1 MTGSQRPTVKKMN
14 SGFTLVELAMVL
26 FIVTLLLAGL
36 VPTITAQLEQQRTSE
51 TRKLMNEIKEALI
64 GYAVINGQLPCPADP
79 AIISGQTGAGIKRST
94 CTTYANSTGVV
105 PWATLGVSETD
116 GWGNRF
122 TYRVT
127 PEFADAIILN
137 TFGFD
142 TSQGCSSI
150 FACTPPS
157 NPPFSS
163 FALCSCGAYSV
174 NSAATGG
181 VTVTANVPAIIIS
194 HGKNGAGAYTRQGT
208 QLAVGSNLDEK
219 DNSNGAGDS
228 KYVSHAQTSGFDDLV
243 DWITPN
249 ILYNRM
255 VTAGK
260 LP

>member
-1 MTGSQRPTVKKMN
+1 MKEYN
-14 SGFTLVELAMVL
+14 SGFTLVEIAMVL

-36 VPTITAQLEQQRTSE
+36 IPTITAQLEQQRTNE
-51 TRKLMNEIKEALI
+51 TRKKISEIKEALI

-79 AIISGQTGAGIKRST
+79 TIISGQTGAGIKRNT
-94 CTTYANSTGVV
+94 CTTSANSTGVV
-105 PWATLGVSETD
+105 PWATLGVNETD
-116 GWGNRF
+116 AWGNRF

-127 PEFADAIILN
+127 PEFADAISLN

-142 TSQGCSSI
+142 FSQGCASTST
-150 FACTPPS
+150 CTPPS

-163 FALCSCGAYSV
+163 FALCSCGAYYV

-181 VTVTANVPAIIIS
+181 VTVTANVPAVIIS
-194 HGKNGAGAYTRQGT
+194 HGKNGAGAYTPQGT
-208 QLAVGSNLDEK
+208 QLSVGSNLDEN

-228 KYVSHAQTSGFDDLV
+228 KYVNHTPTSGFDDLV

-255 VTAGK
+255 VVAGK